1 MFCLFNQAGTTF
13 IRLKVNKRGLLSH
26 TKQKNKTHLEES
38 LDVKLMVIKMIS
50 KFSCGKLESE
60 YIFHSLNA

>member
-26 TKQKNKTHLEES
+26 TKQKNKTHLEEN
-38 LDVKLMVIKMIS
+38 LDVKLTVIKNDI
-50 KFSCGKLESE
+50 KILLWKTRK
-60 YIFHSLNA
+60 